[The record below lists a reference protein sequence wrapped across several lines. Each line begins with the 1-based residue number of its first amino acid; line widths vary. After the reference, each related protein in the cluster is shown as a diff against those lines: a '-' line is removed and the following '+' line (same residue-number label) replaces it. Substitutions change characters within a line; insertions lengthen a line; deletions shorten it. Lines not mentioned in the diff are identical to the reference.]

1 MLHVAV
7 LEPDR
12 QLADAIMSWLSRAG
26 HNFTCCSDPDELSA
40 CLASKPFDLLLL
52 DCSGHQQDCFELIEQ
67 SIAGATARI
76 PLLYISQPDA
86 EVDIIRALE
95 HGADDYVVKPFGSE
109 ELLNRIHVLV
119 RRLGHQ
125 ACELLPELQQFGCFT
140 VDRTQR
146 QVCRDNNP
154 LNLTD
159 KDFCLAD
166 FLFTHPNQLL
176 SRQRLL
182 SEVWGVSQQ
191 VNTRTVD
198 MHISRLRKALLLDG
212 TGYQIQT
219 VHQHGYRLQQ
229 LNTDLSANH

>member
-12 QLADAIMSWLSRAG
+12 GLADAIMNWLLQAG
-26 HNFTCCSDPDELSA
+26 HTFTCCSNPTELSV
-40 CLASKPFDLLLL
+40 CLKSQAYDLLLL
-52 DCSGHQQDCFELIEQ
+52 DCSCHQRTCFELIEQ
-67 SIAGATARI
+67 AAAGPSGRI

-86 EVDIIRALE
+86 EADIIRALK
-95 HGADDYVVKPFGSE
+95 HGADDYVVKPLAPD

-119 RRLGHQ
+119 RRLGRQ
-125 ACELLPELQQFGCFT
+125 ARELLPELQQFGPYSI
-140 VDRTQR
+140 DRNQR
-146 QVCRDNNP
+146 QVCREGNS

-159 KDFCLAD
+159 KDFGLAD
-166 FLFTHPNQLL
+166 YLFTHLNQLL

-182 SEVWGVSQQ
+182 AEVWGVSQQ

-198 MHISRLRKALLLDG
+198 MHISRLRKALLLEG
-212 TGYQIQT
+212 SGYEIQT

-229 LNTDLSANH
+229 VDAD